1 MQSHK
6 HNVTKTAR
14 SNRIR
19 KQIDMGKSAAERQ
32 TSATTAAKTEKPL
45 SARPI
50 EALRGS
56 FFRRFENVSRVTI
69 FARF

>member
-6 HNVTKTAR
+6 HNATKTAR

-19 KQIDMGKSAAERQ
+19 EQIDMSESAAERQ
-32 TSATTAAKTEKPL
+32 TSAPTVAKTEKPL
-45 SARPI
+45 LARPI
-50 EALRGS
+50 EAFCGL

>member
-1 MQSHK
+1 
-6 HNVTKTAR
+6 
-14 SNRIR
+14 
-19 KQIDMGKSAAERQ
+19 MGESAAERQ
-32 TSATTAAKTEKPL
+32 TSAMTAAKTEKPL

-50 EALRGS
+50 EAFRGL

>member
-6 HNVTKTAR
+6 HNATKTAR

-19 KQIDMGKSAAERQ
+19 EQIDTDESTAERQ
-32 TSATTAAKTEKPL
+32 TRTTTAAKTEKPL

-50 EALRGS
+50 EAFRGL

>member
-6 HNVTKTAR
+6 HNATKTAR

-19 KQIDMGKSAAERQ
+19 EQIDTDESTAERQ
-32 TSATTAAKTEKPL
+32 TRTTTATKTEKLL

-50 EALRGS
+50 EAFRGS